1 MDRIY
6 SEYVQVTL
14 KAAEAEAAKST
25 KMDQAMGNP
34 EKVKRKYKKRI
45 KENQSAQSSGMS
57 LLKPLGQLSTGT
69 TVKIVFKYLLYYFH
83 CNVCLIFNWYKSR
96 FLSYSK
102 SFVSNN
108 QLDKMIKLKYLRL
121 HIFHRIIF
129 IHLILFIKFVIL
141 ICKSTFYCRCIRKAK
156 NQVTVGWFQ
165 SRLRSRPV

>member
-1 MDRIY
+1 MIIIGGPPPKIKSFKRGDVDRIY

-83 CNVCLIFNWYKSR
+83 YNDFHSSNLIYKI
-96 FLSYSK
+96 Y
-102 SFVSNN
+102 
-108 QLDKMIKLKYLRL
+108 
-121 HIFHRIIF
+121 
-129 IHLILFIKFVIL
+129 
-141 ICKSTFYCRCIRKAK
+141 
-156 NQVTVGWFQ
+156 
-165 SRLRSRPV
+165 